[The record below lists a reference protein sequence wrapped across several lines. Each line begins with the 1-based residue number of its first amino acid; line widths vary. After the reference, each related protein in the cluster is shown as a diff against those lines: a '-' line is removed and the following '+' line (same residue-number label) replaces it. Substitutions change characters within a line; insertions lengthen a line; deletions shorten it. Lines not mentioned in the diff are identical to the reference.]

1 MGAKAKKTTGAATTA
16 TTATTA
22 ATPPDRFDFVLDD
35 IRRIAEEKGFVLNHE
50 IDHLVGEDFSPED
63 IVILYDRLSEEKIDF
78 FDTPEKARLKID
90 ARKRREEKEEETK
103 KVEEDV
109 KAVIRYDD
117 PVRMYLR
124 EMGKVPLLDR
134 EGEVEI
140 AKRIEQ
146 GQIMIA
152 KAVFSLDSPIRELQR
167 LARAVEKGDMRL
179 DEVVQVETGGLAP
192 SYTGKKERQARFRP
206 VKKIATL
213 RKEIVELQKKLKL
226 KKSAAKRPTLER
238 SLEVR
243 QAKLF
248 EEYIKLQ
255 LNPKQLEKIVE
266 KIRGQRDRLKDYE
279 AKLLEYED
287 FVGLSYDD
295 IVTQTKKL
303 KSGGRRKSVKVEGKG
318 TWSLEMLEDFER
330 KMRSLRTE
338 IKAIE
343 KEENIS
349 IADLDKIA
357 ENIRRGEIQV
367 QRAKKEMI
375 EANVRLVIAIA
386 KRYTNRGLEF
396 LDLIQEGN
404 SGLMR
409 AVDKFDY
416 RKGYKFSTYATWWI
430 RQAITRAIA
439 DQARTIRVPVHMIEA
454 INKVSRAQRK
464 LVQEQGRD
472 PTPEEVAKKLNYP
485 LDKVKSVM
493 KASMEPISL
502 DRPIGEDEDSNLSD
516 FIEDTSAASPAQS
529 ASHAMLRDQ
538 LNRVLS
544 TLTRREEKVIRLR
557 FGLGDGTP
565 RTLEEV
571 GTIFNVTRERVRQ
584 IEAKALKKLQHP
596 SRARKLKGY
605 TEII

>member
-1 MGAKAKKTTGAATTA
+1 MDKFE
-16 TTATTA
+16 
-22 ATPPDRFDFVLDD
+22 DVLED
-35 IRRIAEEKGFVLNHE
+35 IRRVADDRGYILNHE
-50 IDHLVGEDFSPED
+50 IDALVGEDFSPED
-63 IVILYDRLSEEKIDF
+63 IVSLYDRLSEEKIDY
-78 FDTPEKARLKID
+78 FDTEEKALLKIE
-90 ARKRREEKEEETK
+90 AKKRREEKEELK
-103 KVEEDV
+103 NEELL

-134 EGEVEI
+134 EGEVEL
-140 AKRIEQ
+140 AMRIEE
-146 GQIMIA
+146 GQLMVA
-152 KAVFSLDSPIRELQR
+152 RAVFSLDGPIRELQR
-167 LARAVEKGDMRL
+167 LAEQVEKGELRL
-179 DEVVQVETGGLAP
+179 DEVVQVETGGLHP
-192 SYTGKKERQARFRP
+192 HYTGKKERQNRFRP
-206 VKKIATL
+206 IRRIAQL
-213 RKEIVELQKKLKL
+213 RKEIVQLQRQARL
-226 KKSAAKRPTLER
+226 KKNAQKRAVIER
-238 SLEVR
+238 SVELR
-243 QAKLF
+243 QNKLF
-248 EEYIKLQ
+248 DEYLKLQ
-255 LNPKQLEKIVE
+255 LNSKQLERIVNMTRE
-266 KIRGQRDRLKDYE
+266 TKDRFEELG
-279 AKLLEYED
+279 AKFSEYES
-287 FVGLSYDD
+287 FIGLSHDD
-295 IVTQTKKL
+295 LKKTIQKL
-303 KSGGRRKSVKVEGKG
+303 KTFKRRRTIRIEGKES
-318 TWSLEMLEDFER
+318 WSLDMLEDFDR
-330 KMRSLRTE
+330 KMRQIRTE
-338 IKAIE
+338 IQKLE
-343 KEENIS
+343 KVENIS
-349 IADLDKIA
+349 SADLIKLVNDID
-357 ENIRRGEIQV
+357 RGEYQCEK
-367 QRAKKEMI
+367 AKREMI

-454 INKVSRAQRK
+454 INKVSRAARK

-472 PTPEEVAKKLNYP
+472 PTPEEVAKKLSYP
-485 LDKVKSVM
+485 VDKVKSVM

-516 FIEDTSAASPAQS
+516 FIEDTGAASPAQT
-529 ASHAMLRDQ
+529 AAHAMLREQ
-538 LNRVLS
+538 LTRVLS

-596 SRARKLKGY
+596 SRARKLKG
-605 TEII
+605 

>member
-1 MGAKAKKTTGAATTA
+1 MKRGAGKSAVKAGSASTHE
-16 TTATTA
+16 
-22 ATPPDRFDFVLDD
+22 RFDSVLEN
-35 IRRIAEEKGFVLNHE
+35 IKHIAEDKGFVLNHE
-50 IDHLVGEDFSPED
+50 IDSLVGEDFTPED
-63 IVILYDRLSEEKIDF
+63 IVVLYDRLSEEKIDF
-78 FDTPEKARLKID
+78 FDTPEKAKLKLE
-90 ARKRREEKEEETK
+90 ARKRREEKDDAK
-103 KVEEDV
+103 AEEDV

-134 EGEVEI
+134 EGEVVI

-146 GQIMIA
+146 GQILIA

-167 LARAVEKGDMRL
+167 LARVVEKGDMRL

-192 SYTGKKERQARFRP
+192 SIIGKKERQARFRP
-206 VKKIATL
+206 VKKIAAL
-213 RKEIVELQKKLKL
+213 RKEILELQKKTKL
-226 KKSAAKRPTLER
+226 KKNHAKKPMLER
-238 SLEVR
+238 SLEAR

-248 EEYIKLQ
+248 EEYIRLQ
-255 LNPKQLEKIVE
+255 LHPKQLERIVE
-266 KIRGQRDRLKDYE
+266 NIRVTRDRLKDYE
-279 AKLLEYED
+279 AKLAEYEE

-295 IVTQTKKL
+295 ITVHVKKM
-303 KSGGRRKSVKVEGKG
+303 KGASRKRSVKVEGKG
-318 TWSLEMLEDFER
+318 AWSLEMLEDFER
-330 KMRSLRTE
+330 KMRSLRSE
-338 IKAIE
+338 IKDIE

-349 IADLDKIA
+349 IQDLDKIT
-357 ENIRRGEIQV
+357 ESIRRGEIQV

-464 LVQEQGRD
+464 LVQENGRD

-516 FIEDTSAASPAQS
+516 FIEDITAISPSQS

>member
-1 MGAKAKKTTGAATTA
+1 MKRGEGKSVAKAGSASTQGQG
-16 TTATTA
+16 
-22 ATPPDRFDFVLDD
+22 PERFDSVLEN
-35 IRRIAEEKGFVLNHE
+35 IRHIAGKKGFVLNHE
-50 IDHLVGEDFSPED
+50 IDSLVGEDFSPED
-63 IVILYDRLSEEKIDF
+63 IVVLYDRLSEEKIDF
-78 FDTPEKARLKID
+78 FDTPEKAKLKLE
-90 ARKRREEKEEETK
+90 AKKRREEKDDQK
-103 KVEEDV
+103 HEEDV

-140 AKRIEQ
+140 AKRIEA
-146 GQIMIA
+146 GQILIA

-167 LARAVEKGDMRL
+167 LARVVEKGDMRL
-179 DEVVQVETGGLAP
+179 DEVVQIETGGLAP
-192 SYTGKKERQARFRP
+192 SIIGKKERQARFRP
-206 VKKIATL
+206 VKKIAAL
-213 RKEIVELQKKLKL
+213 RKEIVELQKKAKL
-226 KKSAAKRPTLER
+226 KKNKTKQPMLER
-238 SLEVR
+238 SLEAR

-248 EEYIKLQ
+248 EEYQRLQ
-255 LNPKQLEKIVE
+255 LNPKQLERIVE
-266 KIRGQRDRLKDYE
+266 NIRATRDRLKDYE
-279 AKLLEYED
+279 SKLAEYEE

-295 IVTQTKKL
+295 IVGHVKKL
-303 KSGGRRKSVKVEGKG
+303 KSSPRKRSVKVEGKG
-318 TWSLEMLEDFER
+318 AWSLEMLEDFER
-330 KMRSLRTE
+330 KMRALKSE
-338 IKAIE
+338 IKDIE

-349 IADLDKIA
+349 IQDLDKIT
-357 ENIRRGEIQV
+357 ESIRRGEVQV
-367 QRAKKEMI
+367 MRAKKEMI

-464 LVQEQGRD
+464 LVQENGRD

-516 FIEDTSAASPAQS
+516 FIEDITAVSPSQS

>member
-1 MGAKAKKTTGAATTA
+1 MKRGEGKNAVKAGSASTHE
-16 TTATTA
+16 
-22 ATPPDRFDFVLDD
+22 RFESVLEN
-35 IRRIAEEKGFVLNHE
+35 IRHIAEDKGFVLNHE
-50 IDHLVGEDFSPED
+50 IDSLVGEDFSPED
-63 IVILYDRLSEEKIDF
+63 IVVLYDRLSEEKIDF
-78 FDTPEKARLKID
+78 FDTPEKAKLKLE
-90 ARKRREEKEEETK
+90 AKKRREEKDDHK
-103 KVEEDV
+103 AEEDV

-134 EGEVEI
+134 EGEVVI
-140 AKRIEQ
+140 AKRIEA
-146 GQIMIA
+146 GQILIA

-167 LARAVEKGDMRL
+167 LARLVEKGDMRL

-192 SYTGKKERQARFRP
+192 SVIGKKERQARFRP
-206 VKKIATL
+206 VKKIAAL
-213 RKEIVELQKKLKL
+213 RKEILELQKKVKL
-226 KKSAAKRPTLER
+226 KKNKTKQPMLER
-238 SLEVR
+238 SLEAR
-243 QAKLF
+243 QIKLF
-248 EEYIKLQ
+248 DEYIRLQ
-255 LNPKQLEKIVE
+255 LNPKQLERIVE
-266 KIRGQRDRLKDYE
+266 NIRATRDRLKDYE
-279 AKLLEYED
+279 SKLAEYEE

-295 IVTQTKKL
+295 IVGHVKKL
-303 KSGGRRKSVKVEGKG
+303 KASPRKRSVKVDGKG
-318 TWSLEMLEDFER
+318 AWSLEMLEDFER
-330 KMRSLRTE
+330 KMRALRSE
-338 IKAIE
+338 IKEIE

-349 IADLDKIA
+349 IQDLDKIT
-357 ENIRRGEIQV
+357 ESIRRGEIQV

-464 LVQEQGRD
+464 LVQENGRD

-516 FIEDTSAASPAQS
+516 FIEDITAISPSQS

>member
-1 MGAKAKKTTGAATTA
+1 MNKFE
-16 TTATTA
+16 
-22 ATPPDRFDFVLDD
+22 DVLED
-35 IRRIAEEKGFVLNHE
+35 IRRVADDRGYILNHE
-50 IDHLVGEDFSPED
+50 IDALVGEDFSPED
-63 IVILYDRLSEEKIDF
+63 IVSLYDRLSEEKIDY
-78 FDTPEKARLKID
+78 FDSEEKALLKIE
-90 ARKRREEKEEETK
+90 AKKRREEKEETK
-103 KVEEDV
+103 NEELL

-134 EGEVEI
+134 EGEVEL

-146 GQIMIA
+146 GHLKVA
-152 KAVFSLDSPIRELQR
+152 RAVFSLDSPIRELQKM
-167 LARAVEKGDMRL
+167 AEKVEKNELRL
-179 DEVVQVETGGLAP
+179 DEVVQVETGGLHP
-192 SYTGKKERQARFRP
+192 HYTGKKERQTRFRP
-206 VKKIATL
+206 IRRIAQL
-213 RKEIVELQKKLKL
+213 RKDIVQFDKEARLRKN
-226 KKSAAKRPTLER
+226 AHKRASIER
-238 SLEVR
+238 SIELR
-243 QAKLF
+243 QNKLF
-248 EEYIKLQ
+248 DEYLKLQ
-255 LNPKQLEKIVE
+255 LNPKQLERIVNMTRETKE
-266 KIRGQRDRLKDYE
+266 KFTELEDKFKEYE
-279 AKLLEYED
+279 A
-287 FVGLSYDD
+287 FIGLPYDD
-295 IVTQTKKL
+295 LRKTMQKL
-303 KSGGRRKSVKVEGKG
+303 KSFKRRRSIKVGSKE

-330 KMRSLRTE
+330 KMRVIRSE
-338 IKAIE
+338 IQKLE
-343 KEENIS
+343 K
-349 IADLDKIA
+349 A
-357 ENIRRGEIQV
+357 ENVSSARLIKLVEDIERGEYQCEK
-367 QRAKKEMI
+367 AKREMI

-454 INKVSRAQRK
+454 INKVSRAARK

-485 LDKVKSVM
+485 VDKVKSVM

-516 FIEDTSAASPAQS
+516 FIEDTGAASPAQT
-529 ASHAMLRDQ
+529 AAHAMLREQ
-538 LNRVLS
+538 LTRVLS

-605 TEII
+605 TDIV

>member
-1 MGAKAKKTTGAATTA
+1 MDLEK
-16 TTATTA
+16 
-22 ATPPDRFDFVLDD
+22 LDDVVED
-35 IRRIAEEKGFVLNHE
+35 IRRVAEEKGFILNHE
-50 IDHLVGEDFSPED
+50 IDSLVGSDFSPED
-63 IVILYDRLSEEKIDF
+63 IVVLYDKLSEEKIDY
-78 FDTPEKARLKID
+78 FDSPEKARLKME
-90 ARKRREEKEEETK
+90 AKKRREEKEEAKT
-103 KVEEDV
+103 EDDI

-134 EGEVEI
+134 QGEVEI

-146 GQIMIA
+146 GQIKIA
-152 KAVFSLDSPIRELQR
+152 RAAFSLDSPICELQR
-167 LARAVEKGDMRL
+167 LALAVENEEMRL
-179 DEVVQVETGGLAP
+179 DEVVQIETGGIHP
-192 SYTGKKERQARFRP
+192 HYSGKKERQARFRP
-206 VKKIATL
+206 IRRIATL
-213 RKEIVELQKKLKL
+213 RREIVEIQKKLKL
-226 KKSAAKRPTLER
+226 KKYAAKRTTLER
-238 SLEVR
+238 SLALR
-243 QAKLF
+243 QTKLMD
-248 EEYIKLQ
+248 EYLKLQ
-255 LNPKQLEKIVE
+255 LNPKQIDRIVRN
-266 KIRGQRDRLKDYE
+266 IRVTRDELWE
-279 AKLLEYED
+279 HQSKLSEYEE
-287 FVGLSYDD
+287 FVGLSHEEL
-295 IVTQTKKL
+295 QKSLKKL
-303 KSGGRRKSVKVEGKG
+303 KANKRRKSLKIKGKG
-318 TWSLEMLEDFER
+318 TWSLEMLEDFQKKTRGLKIEIR
-330 KMRSLRTE
+330 K
-338 IKAIE
+338 IE
-343 KEENIS
+343 KSEGITHQE
-349 IADLDKIA
+349 LD
-357 ENIRRGEIQV
+357 EVVGTIRHGEMQV
-367 QRAKKEMI
+367 QRAKREMI

-454 INKVSRAQRK
+454 INKVSRTARK
-464 LVQEQGRD
+464 LVQENGRD

-516 FIEDTSAASPAQS
+516 FIEDLTATSPAQS
-529 ASHAMLRDQ
+529 AAHAMLREQ
-538 LNRVLS
+538 LSKVLS

-596 SRARKLKGY
+596 SRAKKLKGY

>member
-1 MGAKAKKTTGAATTA
+1 MDKFE
-16 TTATTA
+16 
-22 ATPPDRFDFVLDD
+22 DVLED
-35 IRRIAEEKGFVLNHE
+35 IRRVADDRGYILNHE
-50 IDHLVGEDFSPED
+50 IDALVGEDFSPED
-63 IVILYDRLSEEKIDF
+63 IISLYDRLSEEKIDY
-78 FDTPEKARLKID
+78 FDSEEKALLKIE
-90 ARKRREEKEEETK
+90 AKKRREEKEETK
-103 KVEEDV
+103 NEELL

-134 EGEVEI
+134 EGEVEL
-140 AKRIEQ
+140 AKRIEE
-146 GQIMIA
+146 GQLMVA
-152 KAVFSLDSPIRELQR
+152 RAVFSLDSPIRELQKM
-167 LARAVEKGDMRL
+167 AEQVERNELRL
-179 DEVVQVETGGLAP
+179 DEVVQVETGGLHP
-192 SYTGKKERQARFRP
+192 HYTGKKERQNRFRP
-206 VKKIATL
+206 IRRIAQL
-213 RKEIVELQKKLKL
+213 RKEIVGFEKQLKVRKNAQKRA
-226 KKSAAKRPTLER
+226 SIER
-238 SLEVR
+238 SVELR
-243 QAKLF
+243 QNKLF
-248 EEYIKLQ
+248 DEYLKLQ
-255 LNPKQLEKIVE
+255 LNPKQLERIVNMTRE
-266 KIRGQRDRLKDYE
+266 TKDRFTELESKFKEYEAFIGLTYDGLKDT
-279 AKLLEYED
+279 
-287 FVGLSYDD
+287 
-295 IVTQTKKL
+295 IKKL
-303 KSGGRRKSVKVEGKG
+303 KSFKRRRSLKIAGKEA
-318 TWSLEMLEDFER
+318 WSLEMLEDFEK
-330 KMRSLRTE
+330 KMRTIRTE
-338 IKAIE
+338 IQKLE
-343 KEENIS
+343 K
-349 IADLDKIA
+349 A
-357 ENIRRGEIQV
+357 ENVSSARLIKFVGDIDRGEYQCEK
-367 QRAKKEMI
+367 AKREMI

-454 INKVSRAQRK
+454 INKVSRAARK

-485 LDKVKSVM
+485 VDKVKSVM

-516 FIEDTSAASPAQS
+516 FIEDTGAASPAQT
-529 ASHAMLRDQ
+529 AAHAMLREQ
-538 LNRVLS
+538 LTKVLS

-605 TEII
+605 TDIV

>member
-1 MGAKAKKTTGAATTA
+1 MDLEK
-16 TTATTA
+16 
-22 ATPPDRFDFVLDD
+22 LDDVVED
-35 IRRIAEEKGFVLNHE
+35 IRRVAEEKGFILNHE
-50 IDHLVGEDFSPED
+50 IDALVGSDFSPED
-63 IVILYDRLSEEKIDF
+63 IVVLYDKLSEEKIDY
-78 FDTPEKARLKID
+78 FDSPEKARLKME
-90 ARKRREEKEEETK
+90 AKKRREEKEEAKTED
-103 KVEEDV
+103 DV

-134 EGEVEI
+134 QGEVEI

-146 GQIMIA
+146 GQIKIA
-152 KAVFSLDSPIRELQR
+152 KAAFSLDSPICELQR
-167 LARAVEKGDMRL
+167 MALAVENEEMRL
-179 DEVVQVETGGLAP
+179 DEVVQIETGGIHP
-192 SYTGKKERQARFRP
+192 HYSGKKERQARFRP
-206 VKKIATL
+206 IRRIARL
-213 RKEIVELQKKLKL
+213 RKEIVEIQKKLKL
-226 KKSAAKRPTLER
+226 KKYAAKRTTLER
-238 SLEVR
+238 SLALR
-243 QAKLF
+243 QTKLMD
-248 EEYIKLQ
+248 EYLKLQ
-255 LNPKQLEKIVE
+255 LNPKQIDRIVRN
-266 KIRGQRDRLKDYE
+266 IRVTRDELWE
-279 AKLLEYED
+279 HQSKLSEYEE
-287 FVGLSYDD
+287 FVGLSHEEL
-295 IVTQTKKL
+295 QKSLKKL
-303 KSGGRRKSVKVEGKG
+303 KANKRRKSLKIKGKG
-318 TWSLEMLEDFER
+318 TWSLEMLEDFQKKTR
-330 KMRSLRTE
+330 GLKTE
-338 IKAIE
+338 IRKIE
-343 KEENIS
+343 KSEGITHQE
-349 IADLDKIA
+349 LD
-357 ENIRRGEIQV
+357 EVVGTIRHGEMQV
-367 QRAKKEMI
+367 QRAKREMI

-454 INKVSRAQRK
+454 INKVSRTARK
-464 LVQEQGRD
+464 LVQENGRD

-516 FIEDTSAASPAQS
+516 FIEDLTATSPAQS
-529 ASHAMLRDQ
+529 AAHAMLREQ
-538 LNRVLS
+538 LSKVLS

-596 SRARKLKGY
+596 SRAKKLKGY

>member
-1 MGAKAKKTTGAATTA
+1 MDLEK
-16 TTATTA
+16 
-22 ATPPDRFDFVLDD
+22 FDDVLED
-35 IRRIAEEKGFVLNHE
+35 IKRVAEDKGFILNHE
-50 IDHLVGEDFSPED
+50 IDALVGSDFSAED
-63 IVILYDRLSEEKIDF
+63 IVVLYDKLSEEKIDY
-78 FDTPEKARLKID
+78 FDSPEKARLKME
-90 ARKRREEKEEETK
+90 AKKRREEKEEQK
-103 KVEEDV
+103 MEEEI

-134 EGEVEI
+134 QGEVDI
-140 AKRIEQ
+140 AKRIEAA
-146 GQIMIA
+146 QIKIA
-152 KAVFSLDSPIRELQR
+152 KAVFSLDSPIEELQR
-167 LARAVEKGDMRL
+167 LAQLVENEEMRL
-179 DEVVQVETGGLAP
+179 DEVLQVETGGIHP
-192 SYTGKKERQARFRP
+192 HFSGKKERQTRFRP
-206 VKKIATL
+206 VKRIAKL
-213 RKEIVELQKKLKL
+213 RKEIVELQKKLSL
-226 KKSAAKRPTLER
+226 KKYQSKRVTMER
-238 SLEVR
+238 SLELR
-243 QAKLF
+243 QTKLF
-248 EEYIKLQ
+248 DEYLKLR
-255 LNPKQLEKIVE
+255 LNAKQVERIVGD
-266 KIRGQRDRLKDYE
+266 IRLTRDEMKDLYS
-279 AKLLEYED
+279 KLNEYEG
-287 FVGLSYDD
+287 FVGLSFEDLKKT
-295 IVTQTKKL
+295 VKKL
-303 KSGGRRKSVKVEGKG
+303 KENKRRKSVKIGGK
-318 TWSLEMLEDFER
+318 TWSLDMLEDFQR
-330 KMRSLRTE
+330 KT
-338 IKAIE
+338 KALKADIRKIE
-343 KEENIS
+343 KAENITH
-349 IADLDKIA
+349 A
-357 ENIRRGEIQV
+357 ELQLVVANIRRGERQV
-367 QRAKKEMI
+367 MRAKREMI

-454 INKVSRAQRK
+454 INKVSRTARK
-464 LVQEQGRD
+464 LVQENGRD

-516 FIEDTSAASPAQS
+516 FIEDITATSPAQS
-529 ASHAMLRDQ
+529 AAHAMLREQ
-538 LNRVLS
+538 LSKVLS

-596 SRARKLKGY
+596 SRSRKLKGY

>member
-1 MGAKAKKTTGAATTA
+1 MDK
-16 TTATTA
+16 
-22 ATPPDRFDFVLDD
+22 FDDVLED
-35 IRRIAEEKGFVLNHE
+35 IRRVAEDRGYILNHE
-50 IDHLVGEDFSPED
+50 IDNLVSEDFSPED
-63 IVILYDRLSEEKIDF
+63 IVVLYDRLSEEKIDY
-78 FDTPEKARLKID
+78 FDSEEKALLKIE
-90 ARKRREEKEEETK
+90 AKKRREEKEEVK
-103 KVEEDV
+103 NEELL

-124 EMGKVPLLDR
+124 EMGKVPLLNR
-134 EGEVEI
+134 EGEVEL
-140 AKRIEQ
+140 AKRIEE
-146 GQIMIA
+146 GQLMVA
-152 KAVFSLDSPIRELQR
+152 RAVFSLDGPIRELQR
-167 LARAVEKGDMRL
+167 MADQVEKGELRL
-179 DEVVQVETGGLAP
+179 DDVVQVETGGLHP
-192 SYTGKKERQARFRP
+192 HYTGKKERQNRFRP
-206 VKKIATL
+206 IRRIAHL
-213 RKEIVELQKKLKL
+213 RKEIVQLQKQAKLRKN
-226 KKSAAKRPTLER
+226 AQKRVSLER
-238 SLEVR
+238 SIELR
-243 QAKLF
+243 QNKLF
-248 EEYIKLQ
+248 DEYLKLQ
-255 LNPKQLEKIVE
+255 LNPKQLERIVNMTRE
-266 KIRGQRDRLKDYE
+266 TKCGFTELDDKFKEYE
-279 AKLLEYED
+279 A
-287 FVGLSYDD
+287 FIGLSHADLRGT
-295 IVTQTKKL
+295 IQKL
-303 KSGGRRKSVKVEGKG
+303 KGFKRRRTIKVEGKE
-318 TWSLEMLEDFER
+318 TWSIDMLEDFER
-330 KMRSLRTE
+330 KMRQIRTD
-338 IKAIE
+338 IQKLE
-343 KEENIS
+343 KVENITS
-349 IADLDKIA
+349 GELVKLVDDID
-357 ENIRRGEIQV
+357 RGEYQCD
-367 QRAKKEMI
+367 RAKREMI

-454 INKVSRAQRK
+454 INKVSRAARK

-485 LDKVKSVM
+485 VDKVKSVM

-516 FIEDTSAASPAQS
+516 FIEDTGAASPAQT
-529 ASHAMLRDQ
+529 AAHAMLREQ
-538 LNRVLS
+538 LTRVLS

-605 TEII
+605 TDIV

>member
-1 MGAKAKKTTGAATTA
+1 MDLEK
-16 TTATTA
+16 
-22 ATPPDRFDFVLDD
+22 LDDVVED
-35 IRRIAEEKGFVLNHE
+35 IRRVAEEKGFILNHE
-50 IDHLVGEDFSPED
+50 IDALVGSDFSPED
-63 IVILYDRLSEEKIDF
+63 IVVLYDKLSEEKIDY
-78 FDTPEKARLKID
+78 FDSPEKARLKME
-90 ARKRREEKEEETK
+90 AKKRREEKEEAKTED
-103 KVEEDV
+103 DV

-134 EGEVEI
+134 QGEVEI

-146 GQIMIA
+146 GQIKIA
-152 KAVFSLDSPIRELQR
+152 KAAFSLDSPICELQR
-167 LARAVEKGDMRL
+167 LALAVENEEMRL
-179 DEVVQVETGGLAP
+179 DEVVQIETGGIHP
-192 SYTGKKERQARFRP
+192 HYSGKKERQARFRP
-206 VKKIATL
+206 IRRIATL
-213 RKEIVELQKKLKL
+213 RKEIVEIQKKLKL
-226 KKSAAKRPTLER
+226 KKYAAKRTTLER
-238 SLEVR
+238 SLALR
-243 QAKLF
+243 QTKLMG
-248 EEYIKLQ
+248 EYLKLQ
-255 LNPKQLEKIVE
+255 LNPKQIDRIVRN
-266 KIRGQRDRLKDYE
+266 IHVTRDELWE
-279 AKLLEYED
+279 HQSKLSEYEE
-287 FVGLSYDD
+287 FVGLSHEEL
-295 IVTQTKKL
+295 QKALKKL
-303 KSGGRRKSVKVEGKG
+303 KANKRRKSLKIKGKG
-318 TWSLEMLEDFER
+318 TWSLDMLEDFQKKTRGLKIEIR
-330 KMRSLRTE
+330 K
-338 IKAIE
+338 IE
-343 KEENIS
+343 KSEGITHQE
-349 IADLDKIA
+349 LD
-357 ENIRRGEIQV
+357 EVVGTIRHGEMQV
-367 QRAKKEMI
+367 QRAKREMI

-454 INKVSRAQRK
+454 INKVSRTARK
-464 LVQEQGRD
+464 LVQENGRD

-516 FIEDTSAASPAQS
+516 FIEDLTATSPAQS
-529 ASHAMLRDQ
+529 AAHAMLREQ
-538 LNRVLS
+538 LSKVLS
-544 TLTRREEKVIRLR
+544 TLTRREEQVIRLR

-596 SRARKLKGY
+596 SRAKKLKGY

>member
-1 MGAKAKKTTGAATTA
+1 
-16 TTATTA
+16 
-22 ATPPDRFDFVLDD
+22 
-35 IRRIAEEKGFVLNHE
+35 
-50 IDHLVGEDFSPED
+50 
-63 IVILYDRLSEEKIDF
+63 
-78 FDTPEKARLKID
+78 
-90 ARKRREEKEEETK
+90 
-103 KVEEDV
+103 
-109 KAVIRYDD
+109 
-117 PVRMYLR
+117 
-124 EMGKVPLLDR
+124 
-134 EGEVEI
+134 
-140 AKRIEQ
+140 
-146 GQIMIA
+146 
-152 KAVFSLDSPIRELQR
+152 
-167 LARAVEKGDMRL
+167 
-179 DEVVQVETGGLAP
+179 
-192 SYTGKKERQARFRP
+192 
-206 VKKIATL
+206 VKKIAAL
-213 RKEIVELQKKLKL
+213 RKEVVELQKKVKL
-226 KKSAAKRPTLER
+226 KKSAAKRPVIER

-243 QAKLF
+243 QARLF
-248 EEYIKLQ
+248 DEYIKLQ

-279 AKLLEYED
+279 SKLLEYED

-295 IVTQTKKL
+295 ILGHTKKL
-303 KSGGRRKSVKVEGKG
+303 KSSRRKSVKVESKG

-338 IKAIE
+338 IKVIE

-357 ENIRRGEIQV
+357 ESIRRGEIQV

>member
-1 MGAKAKKTTGAATTA
+1 MDVNK
-16 TTATTA
+16 
-22 ATPPDRFDFVLDD
+22 FDDVVED
-35 IRRIAEEKGFVLNHE
+35 IRRAAEEKGFVLNHE
-50 IDHLVGEDFSPED
+50 IEALVGTDFTPED
-63 IVILYDRLSEEKIDF
+63 IVILYDRLSEEKIDY
-78 FDTPEKARLKID
+78 FDSPEKARLKMD
-90 ARKRREEKEEETK
+90 ARKRREEKDEPK
-103 KVEEDV
+103 PEEDV

-134 EGEVEI
+134 QGEVEI

-146 GQIMIA
+146 GLIMIA
-152 KAVFSLDSPIRELQR
+152 KAVFSLDSPIREFER
-167 LARAVEKGDMRL
+167 LSRAVEKEEIRI
-179 DEVVQVETGGLAP
+179 DEVVHVEAGTIQPLY
-192 SYTGKKERQARFRP
+192 SGKKQRQARLRP
-206 VKKIATL
+206 IKKIARL
-213 RKEIVELQKKLKL
+213 RKEIVVFQHQLKL
-226 KKSAAKRPTLER
+226 KKNQSRRPNLER
-238 SLEVR
+238 SLELR
-243 QAKLF
+243 ETKLF
-248 EEYIKLQ
+248 DQYLKLRV
-255 LNPKQLEKIVE
+255 NPKQMERVVGLVRESAEVLRDFHEK
-266 KIRGQRDRLKDYE
+266 L
-279 AKLLEYED
+279 AEYEE
-287 FVGLSYDD
+287 FIGLSTSG
-295 IVTQTKKL
+295 IAETIKKL
-303 KSGGRRKSVKVEGKG
+303 RSNKRRKSIKIVGKG
-318 TWSLEMLEDFER
+318 TWSLDMLEDFQK
-330 KMRSLRTE
+330 KMRALQGE
-338 IKAIE
+338 IKGVE
-343 KEENIS
+343 KSES
-349 IADLDKIA
+349 VTADEFVQIVKT
-357 ENIRRGEIQV
+357 IRRGEIQM
-367 QRAKKEMI
+367 QQAKKEMI

-454 INKVSRAQRK
+454 INKVSRTARK
-464 LVQEQGRD
+464 LVQENGRD

-516 FIEDTSAASPAQS
+516 FIEDFAAVSPAHSAA
-529 ASHAMLRDQ
+529 HAMLREQ
-538 LNRVLS
+538 LSRVLS

-596 SRARKLKGY
+596 SRSRKLKGY
-605 TEII
+605 TEIV

>member
-1 MGAKAKKTTGAATTA
+1 MHLEK
-16 TTATTA
+16 
-22 ATPPDRFDFVLDD
+22 FDDVLDD
-35 IRRIAEEKGFVLNHE
+35 IRRVAEDKGFILNHE
-50 IDHLVGEDFSPED
+50 IDALVGSDFSAED
-63 IVILYDRLSEEKIDF
+63 IVVLYDKLSEEKIDY
-78 FDTPEKARLKID
+78 FDSPEKARLKME
-90 ARKRREEKEEETK
+90 AKKRREEKEEQK
-103 KVEEDV
+103 MEEEI

-134 EGEVEI
+134 QGEVDI
-140 AKRIEQ
+140 AKRIEAAQ
-146 GQIMIA
+146 LMVA
-152 KAVFSLDSPIRELQR
+152 RSVFSMDSPINELQR
-167 LARAVEKGDMRL
+167 LAQLVEAEEMRL
-179 DEVVQVETGGLAP
+179 DEVVQVETGGIHP
-192 SYTGKKERQARFRP
+192 HYSGKKERQTRFRP
-206 VKKIATL
+206 VKRITKL
-213 RKEIVELQKKLKL
+213 RKEIVELQKKLTL
-226 KKSAAKRPTLER
+226 KKYQSKQVTMER
-238 SLEVR
+238 SLELR
-243 QAKLF
+243 QTKLF
-248 EEYIKLQ
+248 DEYLKLK
-255 LNPKQLEKIVE
+255 LNPKQLERIVRV
-266 KIRGQRDRLKDYE
+266 IRETRDEMKDLDN
-279 AKLLEYED
+279 KLSEYEG
-287 FVGLSYDD
+287 FVGLGFEDLKKT
-295 IVTQTKKL
+295 VKKL
-303 KSGGRRKSVKVEGKG
+303 KENKRRKSVKINGK
-318 TWSLEMLEDFER
+318 TWSLDMLEDFHRKTKVLKVDIR
-330 KMRSLRTE
+330 KME
-338 IKAIE
+338 KA
-343 KEENIS
+343 ENIS
-349 IADLDKIA
+349 RKELESVVAS
-357 ENIRRGEIQV
+357 IRRGEMQA
-367 QRAKKEMI
+367 QRAKREMI

-454 INKVSRAQRK
+454 INKVSRTARK
-464 LVQEQGRD
+464 LVQENGRD

-516 FIEDTSAASPAQS
+516 FIEDITATSPAQS
-529 ASHAMLRDQ
+529 AAHAMLREQ
-538 LNRVLS
+538 LSKVLS

-596 SRARKLKGY
+596 SRSRKLKGY